1 MTEAFGE
8 FALLGEKKSW
18 IRQTLLSRR
27 RGLSEDQVRQ
37 KSKLIIDRLRRF
49 PLYQR
54 ADVIHCY
61 LSVPKLGEVDTYDLI
76 KRALKKGKRVV
87 VPVTDF
93 KRRVIKHSEIRSLEE
108 LEQKPSGLK
117 EPKRGYL
124 RPIDLKLIDLVI
136 LPCVAID
143 PHGNRIGMGGGFYD
157 RFLSDLHA
165 LSSLPHTV
173 VLAYEFQMVDRI
185 ETGPQ
190 DVGVE
195 WIITEE
201 KIYRA
206 RNSQEQTR
214 IVWVESVPL
223 DPID

>member
-8 FALLGEKKSW
+8 FALLGDKKSW

-27 RGLSEDQVRQ
+27 RGLPEEQVQQ

-54 ADVIHCY
+54 AEVIHCY
-61 LSVPKLGEVDTYDLI
+61 LSVPKLGEVDTHDLI
-76 KRALKKGKRVV
+76 KQALKNGKRVV

-93 KRRVIKHSEIRSLEE
+93 KRRVIKHSEIKSFEE

-143 PHGNRIGMGGGFYD
+143 PQGNRIGMGGGFYD

-165 LSSLPHTV
+165 LSRLPPTV

-185 ETGPQ
+185 ETGPK

-201 KIYRA
+201 KIYSPH
-206 RNSQEQTR
+206 NSQDRLE
-214 IVWVESVPL
+214 L
-223 DPID
+223 